1 MIPRTA
7 LIQLGKLVAQDL
19 AHGTVNDSLPTV
31 GEALA
36 SDPKAMLTLL
46 DLVAK
51 EGARKKPDDQLVS
64 AYGMLF
70 GQGLEV
76 LRYGIERA
84 RPEAAA
90 SVAAVTARVR
100 ALAAEGKLNSG
111 TLLLVLQQFVSARL
125 DLDPDLQA
133 LMGEMMEQAPPPE
146 MSPGAI
152 DNFLADLVRHFDG
165 DAFAIHGQLAEQ
177 AAAVPDTHRAGMAM
191 ALLGADDAAL
201 RQAGMGWLLDSS
213 ATTRREVATLLDQA
227 AARGLVSGTMLRR
240 MIALRNW
247 LPDAERPAL
256 DAVVKACRLK
266 GVEVMALSPAKIV
279 EVVASG
285 IDGSGA
291 QSLFALVKEGR
302 KHAVASLLV
311 KQGIGV
317 RDAWVSHGMTKGQ
330 AEGMLDHI
338 GFQMQQFDTSIDYLY
353 QALGHALS
361 VNAQS
366 GTLPPFGLVDF
377 LETLG
382 LATANPQPLP
392 GDVLLARLVDAIPGR
407 VRGPASVKRALKA
420 SARWPDEYG
429 FLDSWF
435 EDGGDLDGLLGGKKL
450 SLQQRHAL
458 VLDQYLPSR
467 RVAWAQRLC
476 WTAEM
481 FRHDPENNAD
491 WLDFVLVAREVAGER
506 PLVEIPVMVMVAGI
520 SVEAWMARH
529 G

>member
-19 AHGTVNDSLPTV
+19 ASGTANDSLTTV

-36 SDPKAMLTLL
+36 SDRKAMLTLL

-51 EGARKKPDDQLVS
+51 EGAKKKPDDQLLS
-64 AYGMLF
+64 AYGLLF

-84 RPEAAA
+84 HPEAVA
-90 SVAAVTARVR
+90 SVAAVTTQVR
-100 ALAAEGKLNSG
+100 ELATAGKVDSG
-111 TLLLVLQQFVSARL
+111 ILLLLLQQFVSARL
-125 DLDPDLQA
+125 DLDPELQA
-133 LMGEMMEQAPPPE
+133 LMGDMMEQAPPST

-152 DNFLADLVRHFDG
+152 DGFLADLVRHFDG

-177 AAAVPDTHRAGMAM
+177 AAAVPETHRAGMAM
-191 ALLGADDAAL
+191 ALLGAPEPVLREAAI
-201 RQAGMGWLLDSS
+201 GWMLESS
-213 ATTRREVATLLDQA
+213 ATTRRDIVGLIEQA
-227 AARGLVSGTMLRR
+227 AARRLVSGTMLRR
-240 MIALRNW
+240 MITMRNW
-247 LPDAERPAL
+247 LPEAERPAL

-266 GVEVMALSPAKIV
+266 GVELIALSAAKIV

-285 IDGSGA
+285 IDGAGA
-291 QSLFALVKEGR
+291 QSLFVLVKEGR

-311 KQGIGV
+311 KQGVGV
-317 RDAWVSHGMTKGQ
+317 RDAWVSHGMTKAQ

-338 GFQMQQFDTSIDYLY
+338 GFQMQQFDTSIDYLH
-353 QALGHALS
+353 QALGDALS

-366 GTLPPFGLVDF
+366 GELPPFGLVDF

-382 LATANPQPLP
+382 LATANPEPLP
-392 GDVLLARLVDAIPGR
+392 GDELLARLVDAIPGR
-407 VRGPASVKRALKA
+407 MRGPASVKRALKA
-420 SARWPDEYG
+420 SARWPAEYG
-429 FLDSWF
+429 FLESWF
-435 EDGGDLDGLLGGKKL
+435 EDGGDLDGLLGAKKL
-450 SLQQRHAL
+450 SPQQRHAL

-481 FRHDPENNAD
+481 FRHDPEQNAD
-491 WLDFVLVAREVAGER
+491 WLDFALVAREVAGDR

-520 SVEAWMARH
+520 TVEAWMAR
-529 G
+529 